1 MVGEINRQTE
11 TAPRNPVLVAL
22 GRSLLVLVPSSPT
35 LRAAEQRALADGQ
48 TALAMAMATLR

>member
-11 TAPRNPVLVAL
+11 TAPTNNPALVRL
-22 GRSLLVLVPSSPT
+22 GRSRLVPSAPT
-35 LRAAEQRALADGQ
+35 LPAAEQQVLADVQ